1 MIHREIDLDEESD
14 QILSSLAQDY
24 NGDLGKALGD
34 LLHAHQG
41 IEPLAEACEEGR
53 RDELLTQ
60 KERTERDLHR
70 GRFTPWEEVKRRHN
84 L

>member
-41 IEPLAEACEEGR
+41 IEALAEACEEGAAMSC
-53 RDELLTQ
+53 
-60 KERTERDLHR
+60 
-70 GRFTPWEEVKRRHN
+70 
-84 L
+84 